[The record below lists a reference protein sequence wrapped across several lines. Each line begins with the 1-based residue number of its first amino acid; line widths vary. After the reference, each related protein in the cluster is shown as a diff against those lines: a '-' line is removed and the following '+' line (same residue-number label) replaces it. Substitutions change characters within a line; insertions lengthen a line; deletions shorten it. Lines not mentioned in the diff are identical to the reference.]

1 MIEIIDNNLSIEN
14 LKCWR
19 YSNEY
24 EIFIFTK
31 VFENEEELVNN
42 WKTINES
49 IAIEFQSILEN
60 DVSIW
65 NLYLILFV
73 QGNVKLERKLE
84 IEQDKYST
92 RKIVK
97 DNFELGREKEF
108 IEEKLFSI
116 DLGNQDRQNQDKE
129 KSLEDE
135 LSDFKDL
142 NSLLEEVVNED

>member
-1 MIEIIDNNLSIEN
+1 MIDIIDNNLSIEN
-14 LKCWR
+14 LKCWK

-31 VFENEEELVNN
+31 VFENEEELINN
-42 WKTINES
+42 WETINES
-49 IAIEFQSILEN
+49 IAIEFQSTLESN
-60 DVSIW
+60 VSIW

-97 DNFELGREKEF
+97 DNFILDTEKEF
-108 IEEKLFSI
+108 IEEKLFNI
-116 DLGNQDRQNQDKE
+116 DLGSQNREYIDDE
-129 KSLEDE
+129 ISLKDE
-135 LSDFKDL
+135 LSVFKDL

>member
-1 MIEIIDNNLSIEN
+1 MIDIINNSLSVEN
-14 LKCWR
+14 LKCWK
-19 YSNEY
+19 YSKEY

-31 VFENEEELVNN
+31 VFENEEELINN
-42 WKTINES
+42 WETINES
-49 IAIEFQSILEN
+49 IAIEFQSTLES

-97 DNFELGREKEF
+97 DNFILDTEKKF
-108 IEEKLFSI
+108 IEEKLFNI
-116 DLGNQDRQNQDKE
+116 DLGSQDREDKDSE
-129 KSLEDE
+129 KSLKDE
-135 LSDFKDL
+135 LSIFKDL
-142 NSLLEEVVNED
+142 DSLLKEAINED

>member
-1 MIEIIDNNLSIEN
+1 MIDIINNSLSVEN
-14 LKCWR
+14 LKCWK

-31 VFENEEELVNN
+31 VFENEEELINN
-42 WKTINES
+42 WETINES
-49 IAIEFQSILEN
+49 IAIEFQSTLES

-97 DNFELGREKEF
+97 DNFILDTEKKF
-108 IEEKLFSI
+108 IEEKLFNI
-116 DLGNQDRQNQDKE
+116 DLGSQDREDKDSE
-129 KSLEDE
+129 KSLKDE
-135 LSDFKDL
+135 LSIFKDL
-142 NSLLEEVVNED
+142 DSLLKEAINED

>member
-1 MIEIIDNNLSIEN
+1 MIDIIDNNLSIEN
-14 LKCWR
+14 LKCWK

-49 IAIEFQSILEN
+49 IAIEFQSTLEN

-73 QGNVKLERKLE
+73 QKNVKLERKLE

-97 DNFELGREKEF
+97 DNFILDTEKEF
-108 IEEKLFSI
+108 IEEKLFNI
-116 DLGNQDRQNQDKE
+116 DLGSQNREDTDNE
-129 KSLEDE
+129 KSLKDE
-135 LSDFKDL
+135 LSVFKDL